1 MGLSRESPLK
11 NVYRQLQATFA
22 EVDGWQMPI
31 DCGQAEKERKQI
43 DAGSVLAD
51 WSHISK
57 VIVLG
62 NGAEEAIAVLHAD
75 APKLNI
81 GSTIA
86 QKESVILRLTSDEYL
101 ILSLPGEEESILL
114 KTQHPKVISYA
125 VAGGF
130 ACMVLAGSERNKV
143 WERSTAMDLITTKV
157 GIGKVI
163 QTSVHAVHCTIYR
176 MAGSDLIICKRDQ
189 AHFLMEALMDVG
201 HLVGLMPTGM
211 NVVTVSFVEN

>member
-1 MGLSRESPLK
+1 MGLPRESPLN
-11 NVYRQLQATFA
+11 NVYKQLKATFA
-22 EVDGWQMPI
+22 DIDGWQMPI
-31 DCGQAEKERKQI
+31 DCGQEEKERKQI
-43 DAGSVLAD
+43 DEGSVLAD

-57 VIVLG
+57 VVVLG
-62 NGAEEAIAVLHAD
+62 KGAEEAIAGLNAD

-81 GSTIA
+81 GATIA
-86 QKESVILRLTSDEYL
+86 QKGSVILRLTSDEYL

-130 ACMVLAGSERNKV
+130 ACMALAGTARNKV

-163 QTSVHAVHCTIYR
+163 QTSVHGVHCTIYR
-176 MAGSDLIICKRDQ
+176 MEGRDLIICKRDQ
-189 AHFLMEALMDVG
+189 AHFLMDALMDVG

-211 NVVTVSFVEN
+211 SVVTVSFV